1 MTASVVRFGDVE
13 VDLRLRE
20 VRRGAAAVRL
30 QEQCFQLLALM
41 LDRPGDVVSRDDIR
55 QRLWPDGTSV
65 DFEHSVNAA
74 IKRLRA
80 VLGDDATRPRFVETL
95 PRVGYRFIGQLESAT
110 ARDAEP
116 APAAHVKPRLVVL
129 PFVNLTGLPAHEAFS
144 DGFTEELIAQLGA
157 RFADRVGVLARTSAM
172 LYKDVR
178 RGAADIGE
186 SLRVDFLVE
195 GSIRVAGDRV
205 RITAQLIETR
215 GETHLWAQSY
225 EGLLSDGLAVQTDV
239 ASQMAHALT
248 REIVPPPE
256 PAASSQIPS
265 AYEAYLTG
273 RFHWHRPG
281 MVGLRT
287 AIAYYDQAIA
297 QDPRFGRAHSSR
309 ARAFVS
315 LAEYYAMEPLE
326 ALRTA
331 RPAAERALEIDD
343 TDCDAW
349 VVMAETRRA
358 LDWDP
363 QGAHAALQRALTL
376 NPSNE
381 AAHRYYAWFLG
392 VRRPDA
398 KALAAADRAFS
409 LDPLCIAMQT
419 AAADVRYLAGDY
431 EGSLTRSRHVLA
443 MEPDYER
450 AMRSAA
456 AALIQ
461 TGRGEEAIGVF
472 EPTPERALSPA
483 SLAVKGCGLA
493 AAGHDDRARQVL
505 RRLQKPAP
513 GAVVSPYHLAALHAA
528 LGDADAAFERLERA
542 YEGRDPWVDAL
553 VVDPRFAALRSDPRF
568 SSLRE
573 RLRLED
579 DPLALASRR
588 FRIAATP
595 PPEKRQSVG
604 FTRRTSQSRRIR
616 PIGEWLLVPI
626 SRCPIS
632 CAAMPPTIV
641 ESFTRALIERWIS
654 AGV

>member
-1 MTASVVRFGDVE
+1 MCLTGGDMSRLPLVTRRAVVRSWSEKEDHPSMTGTVVRFGDVE
-13 VDLRLRE
+13 IDLRLRE

-30 QEQCFQLLALM
+30 QEQPFQLLALM

-95 PRVGYRFIGQLESAT
+95 PRLGYRFIGQLESAI
-110 ARDAEP
+110 ARDPEP
-116 APAAHVKPRLVVL
+116 AATIRPRLVVL
-129 PFVNLTGLPAHEAFS
+129 PFVNLTGAPAHEAFS

-172 LYKDVR
+172 LYKDAR

-186 SLRVDFLVE
+186 SLRVDYLVE

-225 EGLLSDGLAVQTDV
+225 ERSLADGLSVQTEV
-239 ASQMAHALT
+239 SSQMAHALT
-248 REIVPPPE
+248 REIVPKPE
-256 PAASSQIPS
+256 PATTSQIPS

-281 MVGLRT
+281 LVGLRT
-287 AIAYYDQAIA
+287 AITYYDQAIA

-309 ARAFVS
+309 ARAYLS
-315 LAEYYAMEPLE
+315 MAEYYAMDPLE
-326 ALRTA
+326 ALRIA

-343 TDCDAW
+343 ADCDAW

-363 QGAHAALQRALTL
+363 VGARAAFQQALTL

-381 AAHRYYAWFLG
+381 AAHRYYAWFVG
-392 VRRPDA
+392 VRKPDA
-398 KALAAADRAFS
+398 LALAAADRAFS
-409 LDPLCIAMQT
+409 LDPLCIVMQT
-419 AAADVRYLAGDY
+419 AAADLRYLAGDY

-456 AALIQ
+456 ATLIQ
-461 TGRGEEAIGVF
+461 TGRGDEAVGLF
-472 EPTPERALSPA
+472 DDLPEKTLAAA
-483 SLAVKGCGLA
+483 SLAVKGCGLT
-493 AAGHDDRARQVL
+493 AAGHTDRARTIQ
-505 RRLQKPAP
+505 RRLQKPSA
-513 GAVVSPYHLAALHAA
+513 GTVVSPYHLAALHTA
-528 LGDADAAFERLERA
+528 LGDVEAAFGQLEEAR
-542 YEGRDPWVDAL
+542 EGRDPWTDA
-553 VVDPRFAALRSDPRF
+553 VRVDPRFTPLRRDARF
-568 SSLRE
+568 SSLCE
-573 RLRLED
+573 RLGL
-579 DPLALASRR
+579 
-588 FRIAATP
+588 ATP
-595 PPEKRQSVG
+595 Q
-604 FTRRTSQSRRIR
+604 
-616 PIGEWLLVPI
+616 
-626 SRCPIS
+626 
-632 CAAMPPTIV
+632 
-641 ESFTRALIERWIS
+641 
-654 AGV
+654 

>member
-1 MTASVVRFGDVE
+1 MTASLVRFGDVE
-13 VDLRLRE
+13 IDLRLRE
-20 VRRGAAAVRL
+20 VRRGSAAVRL
-30 QEQCFQLLALM
+30 QEQPFQLLALM
-41 LDRPGDVVSRDDIR
+41 LDHPGDVVSRDDIR

-95 PRVGYRFIGQLESAT
+95 PRLGYRFIGQLEGAT

-116 APAAHVKPRLVVL
+116 APSTPVLVRPRLVVL
-129 PFVNLTGLPAHEAFS
+129 PFVNLTGAPMHEAFS

-186 SLRVDFLVE
+186 TLRVDYLVE
-195 GSIRVAGDRV
+195 GSIRVAGNRV

-225 EGLLSDGLAVQTDV
+225 ERPLTDGLAVQTEV
-239 ASQMAHALT
+239 ASQIAHELT
-248 REIVPPPE
+248 REILPTAE
-256 PAASSQIPS
+256 PAAASQIPS

-281 MVGLRT
+281 LVGLRT

-309 ARAFVS
+309 ARAYLS
-315 LAEYYAMEPLE
+315 MAEYYAMEPLE
-326 ALRTA
+326 ALKVA
-331 RPAAERALEIDD
+331 RPAAERALEIDG

-349 VVMAETRRA
+349 VVLAETRRA
-358 LDWDP
+358 LDWDTE
-363 QGAHAALQRALTL
+363 GARAAYKQALTL

-392 VRRPDA
+392 VRKPDA
-398 KALAAADRAFS
+398 HALAAADHAFS
-409 LDPLCIAMQT
+409 LDPLCISMQT
-419 AAADVRYLAGDY
+419 AAADVHYLAGDY
-431 EGSLTRSRHVLA
+431 EGSLRRSRHVLA

-461 TGRGEEAIGVF
+461 IGRGDEALAIF
-472 EPTPERALSPA
+472 EALPEKTLSTA
-483 SLAVKGCGLA
+483 SAAVKGCALA
-493 AAGHDDRARQVL
+493 AAGQTDRARSIQ
-505 RRLQKPAP
+505 RRLQKPAA
-513 GAVVSPYHLAALHAA
+513 GTVVSPYHLAALHAA
-528 LGDADAAFERLERA
+528 LGDADAAFDRLEGARQ
-542 YEGRDPWVDAL
+542 GRDPWIDAFA
-553 VVDPRFAALRSDPRF
+553 VDPRFAPLRCDARF
-568 SSLRE
+568 SSLCE
-573 RLRLED
+573 RLRLV
-579 DPLALASRR
+579 
-588 FRIAATP
+588 TP
-595 PPEKRQSVG
+595 H
-604 FTRRTSQSRRIR
+604 
-616 PIGEWLLVPI
+616 
-626 SRCPIS
+626 
-632 CAAMPPTIV
+632 
-641 ESFTRALIERWIS
+641 
-654 AGV
+654 

>member
-1 MTASVVRFGDVE
+1 MTGTVRFGDVE
-13 VDLRLRE
+13 IDLRLRE

-30 QEQCFQLLALM
+30 QEQPFQLLALM

-80 VLGDDATRPRFVETL
+80 VLGDDAARPRFVETL
-95 PRVGYRFIGQLESAT
+95 PRLGYRFIGQLET
-110 ARDAEP
+110 VARDAEP
-116 APAAHVKPRLVVL
+116 APIAPRPRLVVL
-129 PFVNLTGLPAHEAFS
+129 PFLNITGVPCHEAFC

-205 RITAQLIETR
+205 RITSQLIETR

-225 EGLLSDGLAVQTDV
+225 DRPLTDGIAVQTEV

-248 REIVPPPE
+248 REIVPPTE
-256 PAASSQIPS
+256 STAASQIPS

-281 MVGLRT
+281 FVGLRT
-287 AIAYYDQAIA
+287 AITYYDQAIA

-309 ARAFVS
+309 ARAFLS
-315 LAEYYAMEPLE
+315 LSEYYVMDTLE

-331 RPAAERALEIDD
+331 RASAERALEIDD

-349 VVMAETRRA
+349 VVMAETRRT
-358 LDWDP
+358 LDWDAE
-363 QGAHAALQRALTL
+363 GARAAFKQALLL

-381 AAHRYYAWFLG
+381 AAHRYYAWFVG
-392 VRRPDA
+392 VRKPDA
-398 KALAAADRAFS
+398 EALAAADRAFN

-431 EGSLTRSRHVLA
+431 EGSLSRSRHVLA
-443 MEPDYER
+443 MEPDFER

-456 AALIQ
+456 AALVQ
-461 TGRGEEAIGVF
+461 VGEGAQAVAVF
-472 EPTPERALSPA
+472 DALPEKSLTPA
-483 SLAVKGCGLA
+483 SAAVKGCALA
-493 AAGHDDRARQVL
+493 AAGAIDRARALQ
-505 RRLQKPAP
+505 RRLQKPTA
-513 GAVVSPYHLAALHAA
+513 GEIISPYHLAALNAA
-528 LGDADAAFERLERA
+528 LGDVDCAFERLEAARQT
-542 YEGRDPWVDAL
+542 RDPWIDACM
-553 VVDPRFAALRSDPRF
+553 VDPRFVPLRQDARF
-568 SSLRE
+568 SSLCA
-573 RLRLED
+573 RL
-579 DPLALASRR
+579 
-588 FRIAATP
+588 
-595 PPEKRQSVG
+595 Q
-604 FTRRTSQSRRIR
+604 
-616 PIGEWLLVPI
+616 LVP
-626 SRCPIS
+626 
-632 CAAMPPTIV
+632 AH
-641 ESFTRALIERWIS
+641 
-654 AGV
+654 